1 MYPAIRESGGVCIS
15 DEVQTGFGR
24 LGKYFWGFEMHGVE
38 PDIVIMGKPMGNG
51 HPMAAVVTNDS
62 IAASFET
69 GMEFFSSFG
78 GNTVSC
84 AIGQSVLDVL
94 EREALPANAEKI
106 GGYLLS
112 RLRAIVEEFDVA
124 GDARGE
130 GLFLGLELVADKK
143 SKAPNTALASF
154 VKEELKK
161 KGILVGTDGPDV
173 NVIKIKPPICFTK
186 ENADYLA
193 DSIREILRTI

>member
-1 MYPAIRESGGVCIS
+1 
-15 DEVQTGFGR
+15 
-24 LGKYFWGFEMHGVE
+24 
-38 PDIVIMGKPMGNG
+38 
-51 HPMAAVVTNDS
+51 
-62 IAASFET
+62 
-69 GMEFFSSFG
+69 MEFFSSFG

-94 EREALPANAEKI
+94 ELEKLPANAEDV
-106 GGYLLS
+106 GAYLLS
-112 RLRAIVEEFDVA
+112 RLNAIVEEFDVA

-130 GLFLGLELVADKK
+130 GLFLGLELVTDKK
-143 SKAPNTALASF
+143 SKAPNTVLASF

-193 DSIREILRTI
+193 DSLGEVLTTI